1 MGTATFLYL
10 ISALIKPNSRHYPSP
25 KQGFASV
32 SWCVSSELISIEEVF
47 SAEGR

>member
-1 MGTATFLYL
+1 MGMATFLYL
-10 ISALIKPNSRHYPSP
+10 ICALIKPNSLHHLSP